1 MKRLSFFSLS
11 LVGIGLVAVAG
22 WVWLRVPTR
31 VSLPACTLE
40 AKLCPDGSA
49 VGRSGPE
56 CAFAPCP
63 ESMLS
68 NEGALVPSEALPRV
82 VPLDRAEERVTKK
95 PFGMFIDPQ
104 TSPVQPE
111 RFRGY
116 HTGTDFETFPEE
128 SVTDVSIR
136 AVCSGT
142 LVAKRRAS
150 GYGGVI
156 VERCELGG
164 ETVTVVYGHLALK
177 SVTGQVGDQVASGA
191 ELGMLGAA
199 GSADTDGERKHLH
212 LGIHRGE
219 SVDIRGYVG
228 RKTDLAAWLNP
239 CDFFCGTK
247 SLSQEEKPAVP
258 LTLTA
263 RADTI
268 PFVVQAPGG
277 QWSNPIFQN
286 GCEEASV
293 LMVARAGET
302 TPLSEKETEQKIRE
316 LSKLSEKLFGT
327 AVDTSAEDT
336 LTLYRAYTGR
346 EDGML
351 LESVTNESLQA
362 ALSLGKILIVP
373 MNGQVLRNPYFTG
386 PGPATHMVVVTGYDA
401 ATEEYVTLDPGTRR
415 GAGYRYKQERFLE
428 AIRDYPTGDHI
439 PFFSASRR
447 AIILDRSAGRE

>member
-1 MKRLSFFSLS
+1 MKKLSCFSLS

-22 WVWLRVPTR
+22 WVWLRVPAR

-63 ESMLS
+63 ESMPS

-199 GSADTDGERKHLH
+199 GSTDTDGERKHLH

-219 SVDIRGYVG
+219 AIDIRGYVSQ
-228 RKTDLAAWLNP
+228 RTELSQWIDP
-239 CDFFCGTK
+239 CLFFCPGAEPVS
-247 SLSQEEKPAVP
+247 SLSDRAMP
-258 LTLTA
+258 LV
-263 RADTI
+263 
-268 PFVVQAPGG
+268 PFVVQAPAGAW
-277 QWSNPIFQN
+277 QDPVFQD
-286 GCEEASV
+286 GCEEASI
-293 LMVARAGET
+293 LMASRLGSTISFSVE
-302 TPLSEKETEQKIRE
+302 EMKQEIRT
-316 LSKLSEKLFGT
+316 LSKLSAELFGT

-336 LTLYRAYTGR
+336 LALFRKYTGR
-346 EDGML
+346 TDGEL
-351 LESVTNESLQA
+351 LDPATDDEMRSSLSA
-362 ALSLGKILIVP
+362 GKILLVP
-373 MNGQVLRNPYFTG
+373 MDGQALGNPHFTA
-386 PGPATHMVVVTGYDA
+386 PGPETHMLVVTGYDKV
-401 ATEEYVTLDPGTRR
+401 TGEYITHDPGTRF
-415 GAGYRYKQERFLE
+415 GEGYRYPAKRFIG
-428 AIRDYPTGDHI
+428 AMRDYPTGDHLPI
-439 PFFSASRR
+439 GSVAKR
-447 AIILDRSAGRE
+447 AIAIIRGADQE